1 MKARCIIIVKNPY
14 ITGSNMFAVAVKLM
28 MVTGGC
34 KLREEKCVIEV
45 FCQVILGEAQ
55 VEVGNGL
62 M

>member
-1 MKARCIIIVKNPY
+1 
-14 ITGSNMFAVAVKLM
+14 MFAVAVKLM
-28 MVTGGC
+28 MAAGGC
-34 KLREEKCVIEV
+34 KLREEKCVVKV